1 MKVPIGF
8 IAKLW
13 SFISVLPFFILLLCL
28 GILKGTDLWGNNW
41 PICGSDNGGWKF
53 IGGNRTLAG
62 AYLLDL
68 LLTKRIGWVLKMV
81 TILLLPF
88 PLVLWPVVAVVCSLL
103 GGIGFGFFAPLI
115 ATFEVIGTDHKDKC
129 FHCFVDG
136 CYSTLETS
144 CTVVRDFTDICF
156 HSYFS
161 FMDDLSE
168 EMPADEKPI
177 DISLSKLPKCLF
189 VIPIAIAVDVP
200 LIIAVAICKS
210 PYMLIIGWKRL
221 LEDLIGREGPFL
233 EAVCV
238 PFAGLAILLWPLAVG
253 GAVIAATISSFG
265 LALYSA
271 MVVHQEDSVKFGL
284 AYIVAVISLFD
295 EYTNDML
302 YLREGSCFP
311 RPRYRENMKTSDGL
325 DRMASISNDF
335 KNVTEN
341 IRGSRLV
348 SQRSKTLKQALQQY
362 TPVQV
367 WDWLF
372 KSCQVNGRI
381 LFRDGLIDVKDIEEC
396 IVKGRCKKLAIKLPA
411 WSILQCLL
419 TSAKSESSGLV
430 ISDEVELT
438 RTNLPRDK
446 VFEWFIGPLLV
457 IKEQIKG
464 LQLSEDEEFCLRKLV
479 MKYQNVKPEDWDD
492 TGFPSDD
499 HVRRAQLQAIIRR
512 LQGIVGSMSRMPT
525 FRRKFKNLVKVLYL
539 EALQAGIIATPPEG
553 GGLKRRLSGQG
564 SIEKAGM
571 KHLAV
576 NKEEK
581 LSDAQVPEDVLASL
595 SEMHDRLA
603 IHPATCSPFEPP
615 EVSVGM
621 TALRVLFL
629 LLSEFEQ
636 IFIMYVNQKTFD
648 AAYDEQKRHHL
659 TVDM

>member
-13 SFISVLPFFILLLCL
+13 SFVSFLPFFILLLCL
-28 GILKGTDLWGNNW
+28 GILKGVIIGPVVVVILVVGNSSVAIGLWPAHIFW
-41 PICGSDNGGWKF
+41 TYYCVLK
-53 IGGNRTLAG
+53 
-62 AYLLDL
+62 
-68 LLTKRIGWVLKMV
+68 TKRVGWVLKMV
-81 TILLLPF
+81 TVLLLPL
-88 PLVLWPVVAVVCSLL
+88 PLALWPPIAIIGSLL
-103 GGIGFGFFAPLI
+103 GGVGFGFFAPLI

-177 DISLSKLPKCLF
+177 DISLLKLPKCLF
-189 VIPIAIAVDVP
+189 VIPIAIAIDVP
-200 LIIAVAICKS
+200 LITAVAICKS

-233 EAVCV
+233 ETVCV

-271 MVVHQEDSVKFGL
+271 MIVHQEDSVKFGL
-284 AYIVAVISLFD
+284 AYVVAVISLFD

-311 RPRYRENMKTSDGL
+311 RPRYRENMKSSDGL
-325 DRMASISNDF
+325 DRMASIGNDF
-335 KNVTEN
+335 KNATESL
-341 IRGSRLV
+341 RGSSLV

-419 TSAKSESSGLV
+419 ASAKSESSGLV

-457 IKEQIKG
+457 MKEQIKG

-479 MKYQNVKPEDWDD
+479 MTYQNVKPEDWDD
-492 TGFPSDD
+492 SGFTSND

-564 SIEKAGM
+564 SIEKAGV

-581 LSDAQVPEDVLASL
+581 LNDAQVPEDV
-595 SEMHDRLA
+595 MHDRLA
-603 IHPATCSPFEPP
+603 IHLATCCPFEPS
-615 EVSVGM
+615 EVGSLPLGARDGSSNSHGSC
-621 TALRVLFL
+621 TC
-629 LLSEFEQ
+629 

-659 TVDM
+659 TVEM

>member
-13 SFISVLPFFILLLCL
+13 SFISFLPFFILLLCL
-28 GILKGTDLWGNNW
+28 GILKGVIIGPAVVVIMVVGNSSVAIGLW
-41 PICGSDNGGWKF
+41 
-53 IGGNRTLAG
+53 LAHIFWT
-62 AYLLDL
+62 YYCVLK
-68 LLTKRIGWVLKMV
+68 TKRVGWVLKMV
-81 TILLLPF
+81 TVLLLPL
-88 PLVLWPVVAVVCSLL
+88 PLVLWPAVAIIGSLL
-103 GGIGFGFFAPLI
+103 GGVGFGFFAPLI

-189 VIPIAIAVDVP
+189 VIPIAIVVDVP
-200 LIIAVAICKS
+200 LITTVAICKS

-233 EAVCV
+233 ETVCV

-325 DRMASISNDF
+325 DRMASIGNDF
-335 KNVTEN
+335 KNVAEN

-348 SQRSKTLKQALQQY
+348 SQRSKTLKQAIQQY

-411 WSILQCLL
+411 WSILQCLFA
-419 TSAKSESSGLV
+419 SAKSESSGLV

-457 IKEQIKG
+457 MKEQIKG
-464 LQLSEDEEFCLRKLV
+464 LQLSEDEELCLRKLV
-479 MKYQNVKPEDWDD
+479 MKYENVKPEDWDD
-492 TGFPSDD
+492 SGFPSKD

-539 EALQAGIIATPPEG
+539 EALQAGIIATPPQG

-564 SIEKAGM
+564 SIGKAGVN
-571 KHLAV
+571 HLAV
-576 NKEEK
+576 NKEEI
-581 LSDAQVPEDVLASL
+581 LNDTQVPEDV
-595 SEMHDRLA
+595 
-603 IHPATCSPFEPP
+603 
-615 EVSVGM
+615 V
-621 TALRVLFL
+621 
-629 LLSEFEQ
+629 
-636 IFIMYVNQKTFD
+636 
-648 AAYDEQKRHHL
+648 
-659 TVDM
+659 